1 MLSKEKIERLQM
13 MLTLAV
19 AGDRPAFD
27 SVAMFG
33 EIDREAAQQLWKAG
47 RLLALA

>member
-1 MLSKEKIERLQM
+1 MSKEKIERLQG
-13 MLTLAV
+13 MLLHAI
-19 AGDRPAFD
+19 AGDRKAFD
-27 SVAMFG
+27 TAAMFG